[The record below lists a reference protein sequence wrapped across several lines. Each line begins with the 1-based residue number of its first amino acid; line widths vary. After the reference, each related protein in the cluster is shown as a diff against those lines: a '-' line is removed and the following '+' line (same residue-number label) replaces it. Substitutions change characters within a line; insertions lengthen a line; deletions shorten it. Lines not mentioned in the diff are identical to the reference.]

1 MNKLVALL
9 QLLAT
14 VVLGIFAL
22 ATAVNLIL
30 ISMRPETISVVNA
43 IIGQGILIICML
55 ALASISLRKGLKG
68 LRSDR
73 SGTISEESQE

>member
-1 MNKLVALL
+1 MNNLVALL

-68 LRSDR
+68 LRSDS
-73 SGTISEESQE
+73 SGTILEESQE

>member
-1 MNKLVALL
+1 MNKFVALL

-68 LRSDR
+68 LRSDS
-73 SGTISEESQE
+73 SGIISEESQE

>member
-43 IIGQGILIICML
+43 IIGLGILIICML

-68 LRSDR
+68 LRSDS

>member
-68 LRSDR
+68 LRSDS
-73 SGTISEESQE
+73 SGTILEESQE

>member
-1 MNKLVALL
+1 MNKLIALL

-43 IIGQGILIICML
+43 IIGLGILIICML

-68 LRSDR
+68 LRSDS

>member
-1 MNKLVALL
+1 MNKLIALL

-68 LRSDR
+68 LRSDS
-73 SGTISEESQE
+73 SGTILEESQE

>member
-1 MNKLVALL
+1 MNKFVALL

-68 LRSDR
+68 LRSDS
-73 SGTISEESQE
+73 SGTILEESQE

>member
-1 MNKLVALL
+1 
-9 QLLAT
+9 
-14 VVLGIFAL
+14 LGIFAL

-68 LRSDR
+68 LRSDS
-73 SGTISEESQE
+73 SGTILEESQE

>member
-1 MNKLVALL
+1 MNKLIALL

-55 ALASISLRKGLKG
+55 ALASISLRK
-68 LRSDR
+68 
-73 SGTISEESQE
+73 

>member
-1 MNKLVALL
+1 
-9 QLLAT
+9 
-14 VVLGIFAL
+14 LGIFAL
-22 ATAVNLIL
+22 ATAVNLVL

-68 LRSDR
+68 LRSDS
-73 SGTISEESQE
+73 SGTILEESQE

>member
-1 MNKLVALL
+1 MKKLVALL

-68 LRSDR
+68 LRSDS
-73 SGTISEESQE
+73 SGTILEESQE

>member
-55 ALASISLRKGLKG
+55 ALASISSVSYTHLTLPT
-68 LRSDR
+68 SDLV
-73 SGTISEESQE
+73 

>member
-1 MNKLVALL
+1 MNKFVALL

-43 IIGQGILIICML
+43 IIGQGILFICML

-68 LRSDR
+68 LRSDS

>member
-1 MNKLVALL
+1 MNKLIALL

-68 LRSDR
+68 LRSDG

>member
-1 MNKLVALL
+1 MKKLVALL

-30 ISMRPETISVVNA
+30 ISMRPETISVVNT

-68 LRSDR
+68 LRSDS
-73 SGTISEESQE
+73 SGTILEESQE